1 MSMPDEA
8 TPTPT
13 PSGPPA
19 SRDQIALD
27 LMKFIAVQTGYGKG
41 ASTAGYGAKSSHT
54 SEEYAEALLA
64 LFERC
69 RKLVGD

>member
-41 ASTAGYGAKSSHT
+41 ASTAGYGVKNSRT
-54 SEEYAEALLA
+54 SEEYAEALLE
-64 LFERC
+64 LFQRC